1 MSRQYYYLV
10 AGLPDIL
17 LDDTKMI
24 LSPVEY
30 RSFLAEHL
38 PVEDFDLIR
47 LYFWPFDHQNL
58 LNRLKGSDEPHA
70 ESGNLS
76 AEMLEQL
83 LAAAKDA
90 SYDSLPFKCPS
101 YLPLFID
108 AYKAEQAIIPNKSW
122 DLQLTEL
129 YFQHAL
135 QVPNKFVQAW
145 ILFEQKLGNV
155 LTAYKCRENSLTIET
170 QLVGNDE
177 IQDKLIRSSARD
189 FGLDSDELPYS
200 EAIFRALETNEL
212 FEQEKRID
220 TIRWELLDEQSFFH
234 YFSVEKL
241 FTFLIKL
248 AIIERWMRLDK
259 NTGLEFFKD
268 MLKKLE
274 TSYEF
279 PADFSL
285 K

>member
-38 PVEDFDLIR
+38 PAEDFELIS
-47 LYFWPFDHQNL
+47 LYFWTFDHHNL
-58 LNRLKGSDEPHA
+58 LNRLKGSEEPHA

-83 LAAAKDA
+83 LAAAKDS
-90 SYDSLPFKCPS
+90 SYDSLPFKYPS
-101 YLPLFID
+101 YLPLYLD
-108 AYKAEQAIIPNKSW
+108 TYKAEQAIIPGKSW

-129 YFQHAL
+129 HFQHAL
-135 QVPNKFVQAW
+135 QVPNKFIQDW
-145 ILFEQKLGNV
+145 YLFEQTLGNV
-155 LTAYKCRENSLTIET
+155 LTAFKCRENNLPIEP
-170 QLVGNDE
+170 QLVGTGE
-177 IQDKLIRSSARD
+177 IQDKLARSSARD
-189 FGLDSDELPYS
+189 FGLDSEDLPFS

-212 FEQEKRID
+212 LEQEKRID
-220 TIRWELLDEQSFFH
+220 SIRWELLDERSFFH
-234 YFSVEKL
+234 YFSLEKL
-241 FTFLIKL
+241 FVFLVKL

-259 NTGLEFFKD
+259 NIGLEFFKD

-274 TSYEF
+274 TSYSF